1 MAAKIA
7 INKGLSIEGIEI
19 EAEVEN
25 LSLGES
31 ENVSLALEDLDLRF
45 MWLMSTLRELAGSSC
60 NCPPSPSMP
69 IDNLIL
75 LISGNNL
82 KHDFDQVLL
91 ERILLTG

>member
-7 INKGLSIEGIEI
+7 IDKGLNIENP
-19 EAEVEN
+19 EAED

-60 NCPPSPSMP
+60 NCPPSLSMP
-69 IDNLIL
+69 IEDPTL
-75 LISGNNL
+75 LIPGNNL
-82 KHDFDQVLL
+82 KHNFALVLL